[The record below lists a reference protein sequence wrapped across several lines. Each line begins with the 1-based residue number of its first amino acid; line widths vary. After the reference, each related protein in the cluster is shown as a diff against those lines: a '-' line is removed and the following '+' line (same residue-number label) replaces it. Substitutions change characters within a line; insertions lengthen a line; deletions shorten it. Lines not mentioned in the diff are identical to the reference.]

1 MKLPTYHEDLSVFH
15 VGTEDPRAYY
25 IPFSPLS
32 ALGPDFAERKDSD
45 RFQLLSGNWRFRYYE
60 NTRQVPEQAV
70 LPDFPMH
77 SLDIIPV
84 PSTWQSLGYERY
96 HYSNLEYTIPY
107 DPPYVPAQ
115 NPCGLYLTDF
125 TCSLRD
131 GLERYLNFEGVDS
144 CFYVWV
150 NGKPVGY
157 SQISHSSSEF
167 NVTRYIKEG
176 TNRLA
181 VLVLKWCD
189 GTYLECQD
197 KMRLSG
203 IFRDVYLLSR
213 PPEHIR
219 DYQVTTDVPEGG
231 TTAFVQIS
239 FTYRGSSFP
248 VHYVLTDPCGEKI
261 ASGTAADGLL
271 VIEVP
276 DAKLWSDES
285 AQLYSLLLCTDGE
298 CIRETVGIRTI
309 SVRHGQI
316 LLNDTPIRFHGVNR
330 HEFHARNGYTVTS
343 EELEQEIR
351 LMKQHH
357 INAVRTSHYPAAP
370 LLYTLCDRYGLY
382 VIDEADVEA
391 HGIIKL
397 YKAMQQSTNG
407 TIADNPCFREAIL
420 DRETALVARDKNR
433 PCVLIWSLGNET
445 GYGSNMEAGCRLV
458 KGLDP
463 TRLLNYESSTHPI
476 MCQDI
481 DGIDVLSRMYLP
493 IPELEALLADP
504 ATKKPVILT
513 EYIHCMGN
521 SPGDIEDY
529 FQLMSRYPNL
539 AGGFIW
545 EWRDQ
550 SADMGYTEDGRTKY
564 FYGGDYG
571 DFPNCG
577 NFCVDGITYPD
588 GRPHTGLF
596 EHKNVFR
603 PARIKACD
611 LTAGSFTLTN
621 LLSFTDLSELLELK
635 YEITQDGMPWESG
648 RIPCPAAPPRQTAAF
663 TLPYT
668 LPESGRCFLRI
679 RMMANR
685 SVPFADSEEEFE
697 YGFDQFELPIPGTG
711 FVPGCLDET
720 GSLTVREEA
729 DAYHILGN
737 GFLYRFNRLSASFD
751 RLYVDGEE
759 LLSKP
764 AAYTLWRAPTDND
777 RYIREEWEAA
787 GYDRTFPRVYESTC
801 HIMENAVRID
811 CHLSLTAVALQPI
824 LYLDVTWQIDAA
836 GRIRGSVDANKES
849 CFPYLPRFGIHFAL
863 PREFDTVTYFG
874 YGPFESYCDK
884 HRADYVGLFHETVDD
899 LFEDYIKPQENG
911 SHFGC
916 EYLRLESPRHA
927 LTVTAQLPF
936 SFQALPYSAAELTR
950 KRHSC
955 ELVKSGYTHLTVDYA
970 MSGIGSNSCGPA
982 LADEYRFSETEFH
995 WDFLL
1000 AFERMSAPMSPLC
1013 I

>member
-261 ASGTAADGLL
+261 ASGTAADGPL

-309 SVRHGQI
+309 SVRDGQI

-407 TIADNPCFREAIL
+407 TIADNP
-420 DRETALVARDKNR
+420 
-433 PCVLIWSLGNET
+433 P
-445 GYGSNMEAGCRLV
+445 
-458 KGLDP
+458 
-463 TRLLNYESSTHPI
+463 
-476 MCQDI
+476 
-481 DGIDVLSRMYLP
+481 
-493 IPELEALLADP
+493 
-504 ATKKPVILT
+504 
-513 EYIHCMGN
+513 
-521 SPGDIEDY
+521 
-529 FQLMSRYPNL
+529 
-539 AGGFIW
+539 
-545 EWRDQ
+545 
-550 SADMGYTEDGRTKY
+550 
-564 FYGGDYG
+564 
-571 DFPNCG
+571 
-577 NFCVDGITYPD
+577 
-588 GRPHTGLF
+588 
-596 EHKNVFR
+596 
-603 PARIKACD
+603 
-611 LTAGSFTLTN
+611 
-621 LLSFTDLSELLELK
+621 
-635 YEITQDGMPWESG
+635 
-648 RIPCPAAPPRQTAAF
+648 
-663 TLPYT
+663 
-668 LPESGRCFLRI
+668 
-679 RMMANR
+679 
-685 SVPFADSEEEFE
+685 
-697 YGFDQFELPIPGTG
+697 
-711 FVPGCLDET
+711 
-720 GSLTVREEA
+720 
-729 DAYHILGN
+729 
-737 GFLYRFNRLSASFD
+737 
-751 RLYVDGEE
+751 
-759 LLSKP
+759 
-764 AAYTLWRAPTDND
+764 
-777 RYIREEWEAA
+777 
-787 GYDRTFPRVYESTC
+787 
-801 HIMENAVRID
+801 
-811 CHLSLTAVALQPI
+811 
-824 LYLDVTWQIDAA
+824 LYLQ
-836 GRIRGSVDANKES
+836 
-849 CFPYLPRFGIHFAL
+849 FGL
-863 PREFDTVTYFG
+863 
-874 YGPFESYCDK
+874 
-884 HRADYVGLFHETVDD
+884 
-899 LFEDYIKPQENG
+899 
-911 SHFGC
+911 
-916 EYLRLESPRHA
+916 
-927 LTVTAQLPF
+927 
-936 SFQALPYSAAELTR
+936 
-950 KRHSC
+950 
-955 ELVKSGYTHLTVDYA
+955 
-970 MSGIGSNSCGPA
+970 
-982 LADEYRFSETEFH
+982 
-995 WDFLL
+995 
-1000 AFERMSAPMSPLC
+1000 
-1013 I
+1013 